1 MIIRSMDK
9 KRAKGRI
16 LRSLTWKHDSI
27 KEACKGSREGRAGS
41 GSRARKNDIIRTRC
55 HQAIT
60 GDKDRKEP
68 IKLGS

>member
-1 MIIRSMDK
+1 MDK

-16 LRSLTWKHDSI
+16 LRSLTWKDDSI
-27 KEACKGSREGRAGS
+27 KGACKGSREGTAGS

-55 HQAIT
+55 HQAVT
-60 GDKDRKEP
+60 GVIDRKEP